1 MKYIIS
7 ESQLSRLKE
16 DIFNVED
23 ERNIMGNPSEN
34 TLMLAD
40 FLLRQG
46 LVDINRML
54 IDNDEIEIFG
64 FQEPLLEFF
73 MDNSMSFH
81 VFGAD
86 GDVHVNV
93 VANDNDEDESPA
105 RDEAYNFIKQLA
117 ENFSFVNWYIDG
129 ERI

>member
-7 ESQLSRLKE
+7 ESQLARLKE

-40 FLLRQG
+40 FLLRQD
-46 LVDINRML
+46 LVDVNRML

-81 VFGAD
+81 VFGAE

-93 VANDNDEDESPA
+93 VANDNDENVSPE
-105 RDEAYNFIKQLA
+105 RVEAYEFIKQLA

>member
-23 ERNIMGNPSEN
+23 ERNIMGNPSDN

-46 LVDINRML
+46 LVDINRMI

-105 RDEAYNFIKQLA
+105 RDEAYNLIKQLA

>member
-7 ESQLSRLKE
+7 ESQLARLKE

-40 FLLRQG
+40 FLIRQE
-46 LVDINRML
+46 LVDIRRML

-64 FQEPLLEFF
+64 FEEPFLEYF
-73 MDNSMSFH
+73 MDNSLSFH
-81 VFGAD
+81 VYGAPND
-86 GDVHVNV
+86 IHVNV
-93 VANDNDEDESPA
+93 VANDNDEEDSPE
-105 RDEAYNFIKQLA
+105 RDQMFNFIRQLA
-117 ENFSFVNWYIDG
+117 ENFSFVNWYIEG

>member
-7 ESQLSRLKE
+7 ESQLNRLKE
-16 DIFNVED
+16 DIFNTED
-23 ERNIMGNPSEN
+23 ERNIMGNPSDN

-40 FLLRQG
+40 FLLRQE

-81 VFGAD
+81 VFGVD

-93 VANDNDEDESPA
+93 VANDNDEDVYPA